1 MAITRDGRDAG
12 QGERS
17 GGLAPWLLC
26 LAVLLAPAAGVHG
39 EEMLQ
44 DTLKSAI
51 VAFCALAAALAFFVD
66 QRRHR
71 EPLRWH
77 TVLWVPVLLLAH
89 ALGSMAW
96 SHPYLAGVE
105 AVRWFLFALMAW
117 LALNTCTRERLPWLA
132 WCAHGGA
139 VIASVWA
146 AWQFWGGLDL
156 FPQGPQPASTFVNRN
171 FFAEFT
177 VCALPFGALLLA
189 RARTPWQVGGL
200 SASLGFVLTALLMT
214 GTRSALVAAALLVV
228 VLGLAAWRCR
238 KQLALAQWNTSL
250 RLLAVAGLAG
260 TVLVLGNVPTG
271 NADIAGEGYGL
282 TPITRGLHRAQ
293 SITPGDHSLN
303 VRMGMWRATL
313 RAIAAHPLAG
323 LGAGAWE
330 NEIPRYEASG
340 SQIETDYYVH
350 DEFLQLVAEDGVVG
364 WIALLAL
371 AAWLVGAA
379 RRTWRA
385 QGELADADRP
395 WRAVLLAS
403 LLALLVVSSI
413 GFPWRLA
420 STGALFALCM
430 GALAASDARLA
441 TASRSWLRAIPWSPL
456 ASKLALAAT
465 TACLVLAV
473 HITQQ
478 AQAAERD
485 LVRAARLALAI
496 SRSGDPNDPRF
507 AGARRQVLQ
516 LVRAGIAINPHY
528 RKITPMVA
536 DEFARWGDWADA
548 VWIWESVLA
557 SRPNVVV
564 ILTNVARG
572 YDTLG
577 RREQAMV
584 ALARA
589 RAIQPRAPA
598 VRSLEVLMLARAG
611 QEPAALAKAQ
621 ASLAEGI
628 ADYDLVNT
636 AFILAARAG
645 AYAEARE
652 LLERRM
658 RDWPESRARGLV
670 QMGRL
675 YDEGFHDP
683 DRALAAFDAG
693 LASAS
698 ERERHA
704 LLASIPARYRTQ
716 LAPAAPAQTS
726 ASKR

>member
-1 MAITRDGRDAG
+1 M

-26 LAVLLAPAAGVHG
+26 VTLLLAPAAGVPG

-51 VAFCALAAALAFFVD
+51 VAFCALTAALAFFVD
-66 QRRHR
+66 QRRR
-71 EPLRWH
+71 GEPLRWH
-77 TVLWVPVLLLAH
+77 AVLWVPMLLLAY
-89 ALGSMAW
+89 ALGSMVW

-117 LALNTCTRERLPWLA
+117 LALNTCTRERLHWLA

-146 AWQFWGGLDL
+146 AWQFWGELTL

-171 FFAEFT
+171 FFAEFA
-177 VCALPFGALLLA
+177 VCALPFGAMLLA
-189 RARTPWQVGGL
+189 RARTRWQVGGL

-228 VLGLAAWRCR
+228 VLGIAAWRCR
-238 KQLALAQWNTSL
+238 AQLALAQWNTSV
-250 RLLAVAGLAG
+250 RLLAVAVLAG
-260 TVLVLGNVPTG
+260 TVLVLGNMPSC
-271 NADIAGEGYGL
+271 NADIAGEGYGT

-303 VRMGMWRATL
+303 VRMEMWRATL
-313 RAIAAHPLAG
+313 RAIAARPLSG

-340 SQIETDYYVH
+340 SQLETDYYVH

-371 AAWLVGAA
+371 AAWLLAA
-379 RRTWRA
+379 AWRTWRG
-385 QGELADADRP
+385 QGEAADAERP

-441 TASRSWLRAIPWSPL
+441 TASRSWLRAVPWSPL
-456 ASKLALAAT
+456 ASKVAIAAT
-465 TACLVLAV
+465 TACLVLALY
-473 HITQQ
+473 ITQQ

-485 LVRAARLALAI
+485 LVRAVRLALAI
-496 SRSGDPNDPRF
+496 SRSGDPDNARF
-507 AGARRQVLQ
+507 DGAKRQVLH
-516 LVRAGIAINPHY
+516 LVRAGIGINPHY
-528 RKITPMVA
+528 RKITPIVA
-536 DEFARWGDWADA
+536 DELARWGDWGNA

-564 ILTNVARG
+564 ILTNAARG

-577 RREQAMV
+577 RREQAFA
-584 ALARA
+584 ALERA

-611 QEPAALAKAQ
+611 QERKALQTAQ
-621 ASLAEGI
+621 ALLAEGI

-636 AFILAARAG
+636 TFILAVRAG
-645 AYAEARE
+645 QYPQARD

-658 RDWPESRARGLV
+658 REWPESRARGLV
-670 QMGRL
+670 QLGEL
-675 YDEGFHDP
+675 YDQGFHDP
-683 DRALAAFDAG
+683 DQALAAFEAG

-698 ERERHA
+698 ERERNA
-704 LLASIPARYRTQ
+704 LLAQIPASYRAQ
-716 LAPAAPAQTS
+716 LAPAAAAQTS